1 MRINQATGKTGE
13 DLAENFLKEN
23 GFRVIEKNFN
33 GRYGEIDIIA
43 LDQDTLVFVEVKTR
57 TSSQFGNPLEAI
69 TFWKLKTLIKTAQF
83 YKLTHQN
90 LPESL
95 RIDAVAVELFPNGEL
110 KNIEHVKNIS
120 GF

>member
-1 MRINQATGKTGE
+1 MKTNQTTGKTGE
-13 DLAENFLKEN
+13 DLAENFLKKN
-23 GFRVIEKNFN
+23 GFRIIEKNFK

-43 LDQDTLVFVEVKTR
+43 LDRDTLVFVEVKTR

-69 TFWKLKTLIKTAQF
+69 TSWKLRTLVKTAQF

-90 LPESL
+90 LPDSL
-95 RIDAVAVELFPNGEL
+95 RIDAIAVELFTSGEL
-110 KNIEHVKNIS
+110 KNIEHVRNIS

>member
-1 MRINQATGKTGE
+1 MSINQATGKTGE
-13 DLAENFLKEN
+13 DLAEDFLKN
-23 GFRVIEKNFN
+23 KGFEIVERNFK

-43 LDQDTLVFVEVKTR
+43 LDKDTLVFVEVKTR

-69 TFWKLKTLIKTAQF
+69 TSWKLRTLVKTAQF

-90 LPESL
+90 LPDSL
-95 RIDAVAVELFPNGEL
+95 RIDAIAVELFTRGEL
-110 KNIEHVKNIS
+110 KNIEHVRNIS